1 MIGRLPDTLN
11 DRSVVINLRRRKP
24 TEKVKSFR
32 RDRAGDLDGLARK
45 MARWAHDH
53 TVALTAADPDMGEL
67 VNRVADNWRP
77 LFAIAD
83 IAGGSWPKRVRE
95 IAITANKASSEQS
108 VSTLLLQDIHWIF
121 EGRPETDDG
130 GGTVLRGI
138 KSDRA
143 SSADLVSQLVAIEG
157 RPWAEWRGGRE
168 ITQNGLA
175 RMLDRF
181 GISPGTIRLHTGQTP
196 KGYYRSAFDDA
207 FSCYLPEEPSQ
218 TATSPQPDNDGHFD
232 DFQAATPEQPVSLQK
247 AQKPN
252 NDRHCGDVAVER
264 PHSDERGSAAGVHG
278 RWRTSV

>member
-1 MIGRLPDTLN
+1 LRGILNTGHRRGGQVLRTVGEDHEPRQFSTWAPAAIAMIGRLPDTLN
-11 DRSVVINLRRRKP
+11 DLSVVINLRRRKP

-157 RPWAEWRGGRE
+157 HPWAEWKGGQRDHPKRPRPDAGQVRHQTGNHPPSHRADGQGLLPLGLRRRLLVLPTLSNRHNAT
-168 ITQNGLA
+168 TQ
-175 RMLDRF
+175 
-181 GISPGTIRLHTGQTP
+181 
-196 KGYYRSAFDDA
+196 
-207 FSCYLPEEPSQ
+207 
-218 TATSPQPDNDGHFD
+218 
-232 DFQAATPEQPVSLQK
+232 
-247 AQKPN
+247 
-252 NDRHCGDVAVER
+252 
-264 PHSDERGSAAGVHG
+264 
-278 RWRTSV
+278 